1 MILCKHSSFSDCRCI
16 VAGWL
21 TECVK
26 TSQFKCHQDWSP
38 DLLWHVGWILSKTD
52 KEAPR
57 GGNLILR
64 LGNLTTPKTNIGML
78 NIRYLTSHTHHISSV
93 IYFWDARKVQTKWIL
108 CFFKNILLT
117 VLFVNNVACLYKVI
131 LQYYWS
137 STYLRWRMIE
147 HSYHE
152 YIFYLYEAL
161 KKCKFKRIWIKL
173 FENSCLNVRNYS
185 WM

>member
-26 TSQFKCHQDWSP
+26 TSQFKCHHDWSP

-57 GGNLILR
+57 GGNLISR

-117 VLFVNNVACLYKVI
+117 VLFENNVACLYKVI
-131 LQYYWS
+131 FTVLLVKYVLTLKNDWTFLPRIYFLSIWS
-137 STYLRWRMIE
+137 IE
-147 HSYHE
+147 
-152 YIFYLYEAL
+152 
-161 KKCKFKRIWIKL
+161 K
-173 FENSCLNVRNYS
+173 
-185 WM
+185 M